1 MSERSDSFIHQ
12 DVCIKDRKILT
23 MNGVINVEEFGENFL
38 MLSTDCGIV
47 YVEGR
52 EMRIESLTK
61 ESGCIVVLGTIDGV
75 YYKNSPENKGWLN
88 KFFK

>member
-1 MSERSDSFIHQ
+1 MSERSESFIHQ
-12 DVCIKDRKILT
+12 EVSIKDRKLLT

-38 MLSTDCGIV
+38 TLSTDCGIV

-61 ESGCIVVLGTIDGV
+61 DTGCVVVLGTIDGV
-75 YYKNSPENKGWLN
+75 YYKNSTENKGWLN

>member
-1 MSERSDSFIHQ
+1 MSVHNGNSLEQ
-12 DVCIKDRKILT
+12 ELYIKNRKLLT
-23 MNGVINVEEFGENFL
+23 LNGVINVEEFGENYL
-38 MLSTDCGIV
+38 TICTDCGIV

-61 ESGCIVVLGTIDGV
+61 DTGSLVVVGNIDGV
-75 YYKNSPENKGWLN
+75 YYKSSSDSKGWIS